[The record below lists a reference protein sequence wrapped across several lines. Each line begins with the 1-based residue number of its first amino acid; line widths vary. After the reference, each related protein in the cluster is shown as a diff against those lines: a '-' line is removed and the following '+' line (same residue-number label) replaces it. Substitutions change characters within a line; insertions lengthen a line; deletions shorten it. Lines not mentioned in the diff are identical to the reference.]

1 MNVTVHDLGR
11 YECVKGVFTDFPLTM
26 EADEAPPRLAAFSKW
41 RTGDGHIRRRIVDG
55 VSYAD
60 ITHQDRVWTYRLSP
74 AYTWEPS
81 PSGGFFQWPQ
91 FFDVGELPD

>member
-11 YECVKGVFTDFPLTM
+11 YECAIGTFTDFPLTL
-26 EADEAPPRLAAFSKW
+26 EADETPPRVAAFSHW
-41 RTGDGHIRRRIVDG
+41 RTDDGHIRRRTVDG
-55 VSYAD
+55 VAYAD

-74 AYTWEPS
+74 AYTVEPS
-81 PSGGFFQWPQ
+81 TAGGLFQWPQ